1 MTDTTSSHNYYDVLG
16 VPSTASTEEIK
27 TAYRAAAKA
36 NHPDLGGDP
45 ALMLRINEAYA
56 ILKDDMLRADYDRHL
71 MDAASTEDTTDAY
84 TPSFDS
90 EPHTAE
96 QRAAFFARVEQVR
109 FAVQSEY
116 EFLRSATLRSLA
128 VHVVSFIIGTV
139 AAGLLWRSGATVVTT
154 QQIST
159 VTILAVFIL
168 LGLFSLYV
176 LLTQT
181 TLLLV
186 RPYQYIYD
194 CAIIDEH
201 LRYEDKELIGAIL
214 ADMIDTRRQARREAF
229 RTIIPKAI
237 TVLQNMITQ
246 TRRH

>member
-16 VPSTASTEEIK
+16 VPSTASAEEIK

-45 ALMLRINEAYA
+45 AVMLHINEAYA
-56 ILKDDMLRADYDRHL
+56 VLKDASLRADYDRHL
-71 MDAASTEDTTDAY
+71 GGGAADSEESDQTTTMYTDA
-84 TPSFDS
+84 PRS
-90 EPHTAE
+90 EA
-96 QRAAFFARVEQVR
+96 QRAAFFERIAQVR

-139 AAGLLWRSGATVVTT
+139 ATGLLWHNGATVVTT

-237 TVLQNMITQ
+237 TVLQNMIAQ
-246 TRRH
+246 THRH